1 MMKKVHPL
9 LLCVSLFY
17 GCDRQ
22 SATVPSYLHIDEM
35 NVTTNYSEHGTAS
48 SNITTAWVEIDGE
61 MIGVFELPAVVPVA
75 ATGEHDLKL
84 YPGINLNGIQSLRN
98 IYEFYQPYEETM
110 NFPDNED
117 VWPDANNDSIPTV
130 MYSPLS
136 FYNYRPIEDFEDIS
150 LAFEISNRADTGL
163 SRTSDTNL
171 IFNDPALNENST
183 QSGYVRLPDEDFL
196 FEVVSVEEFTDL
208 PKGGANV
215 YLEMNYNIDAVAT
228 VGVFRR
234 VPGGQVDQ
242 VPVVGLFPTD
252 GEWKKIY
259 INLVTEVSAVPNA
272 EGFRIFI
279 GAVNVEGNGEMDM
292 LFDNIKLVY

>member
-1 MMKKVHPL
+1 MMKRLLPL
-9 LLCVSLFY
+9 LLCVSVLF
-17 GCDRQ
+17 GCDREP
-22 SATVPSYLHIDEM
+22 ATVPSYLHIDEM
-35 NVTTNYSEHGTAS
+35 NVSTNYVEHGTAS
-48 SNITTAWVEIDGE
+48 SNITTAWVEIDGD

-75 ATGEHDLKL
+75 KSGQHELKL

-98 IYEFYQPYEETM
+98 IYEFYQPYEEVMT
-110 NFPDNED
+110 FVENED
-117 VWPDANNDSIPTV
+117 VWPDAANDSVPTV
-130 MYSPLS
+130 TYSPQS
-136 FYNYRPIEDFEDIS
+136 FYTYRPIEDFEDIS

-163 SRTSDTNL
+163 SRTTDPNL
-171 IFNDPALNENST
+171 VFNDPELNENST

-196 FEVVSVEEFTDL
+196 FEVISVEEFTDL

-215 YLEMNYNIDAVAT
+215 YLEMNYKIDAVAT

-234 VPGGQVDQ
+234 IPGQVDQ